1 MDNRENCLLPIRC
14 EHLKYTGEHTVHY
27 RNKVMKP
34 YTYYCIAEKRVRTV
48 GTRFNWVGECPEFC
62 PKRPKIMEGGG
73 DSGSEND
80 IESVRNGR
88 ADTGDENHHTEA

>member
-27 RNKVMKP
+27 RNKVVKP

-48 GTRFNWVGECPEFC
+48 GTRFDWVGKSPEDCPMRKEVAN
-62 PKRPKIMEGGG
+62 
-73 DSGSEND
+73 GSEV
-80 IESVRNGR
+80 ERVRDGR
-88 ADTGDENHHTEA
+88 ADPRNESNADEA